1 MLQNC
6 EKAGRFYTVATQID
20 KSDDLNYLGW
30 PTGGRMKTLF
40 LLRHAKSSWKDD
52 TLNDFERPLK
62 KRGLADAQLIGKLIR
77 QRDLP
82 LDLVISSSAE
92 RARQTTQLVL
102 MSADRQVEAKFD
114 ERLYEAGM
122 RRLLTLVS
130 RLDNQANAVML
141 VGHNPGFEELLKT
154 LTGEVNAMSTA
165 ALAGIEFDVDDWS
178 LIKARTGKLTLFIT
192 PKELKSQP

>member
-1 MLQNC
+1 
-6 EKAGRFYTVATQID
+6 
-20 KSDDLNYLGW
+20 
-30 PTGGRMKTLF
+30 MKTLY

-52 TLNDFERPLK
+52 SLEDFERPLK
-62 KRGLADAQLIGKLIR
+62 KKGLGDAQLVGKVIR
-77 QRDLP
+77 QRELN

-102 MSADRQVEAKFD
+102 MSADKRVELKFD

-130 RLDNQANAVML
+130 RLDSQANSVML

-154 LTGEVNAMSTA
+154 LTGEDHTMPTA

-178 LIKARTGKLTLFIT
+178 QVKARTGRLTLFLT
-192 PKELKSQP
+192 PKDLKNGS

>member
-1 MLQNC
+1 
-6 EKAGRFYTVATQID
+6 
-20 KSDDLNYLGW
+20 
-30 PTGGRMKTLF
+30 MKTLF

-52 TLNDFERPLK
+52 ALSDFDRPLK
-62 KRGLADAQLIGKLIR
+62 NRGLGDAQLIGKLIR
-77 QRDLP
+77 QREIP

-102 MSADRQVEAKFD
+102 MSADRQVETRFD

-122 RRLLTLVS
+122 RRLLTLIS

-154 LTGEVNAMSTA
+154 LTGEEHGMRTA
-165 ALAGIEFDVDDWS
+165 ALAGIEFEVDDWS
-178 LIKARTGKLTLFIT
+178 QVKARTGKLTLLLT
-192 PKELKSQP
+192 PKELKKQP

>member
-1 MLQNC
+1 
-6 EKAGRFYTVATQID
+6 
-20 KSDDLNYLGW
+20 
-30 PTGGRMKTLF
+30 MKTLF

-52 TLNDFERPLK
+52 NLSDFDRPLK
-62 KRGLADAQLIGKLIR
+62 KRGLGDAQLIGKLIR
-77 QRDLP
+77 QREIP

-102 MSADRQVEAKFD
+102 MSADRQVETRFD

-122 RRLLTLVS
+122 RRLLTMIS

-154 LTGEVNAMSTA
+154 LTGEEHGMPTA
-165 ALAGIEFDVDDWS
+165 ALAGIEFEVDEWNQV
-178 LIKARTGKLTLFIT
+178 KARTGKLTLLLT
-192 PKELKSQP
+192 PKELKKQ

>member
-1 MLQNC
+1 
-6 EKAGRFYTVATQID
+6 
-20 KSDDLNYLGW
+20 
-30 PTGGRMKTLF
+30 MKTLY

-52 TLNDFERPLK
+52 TLDDFERPLK
-62 KRGLADAQLIGKLIR
+62 KKGLGDAQLVGKVIR
-77 QRDLP
+77 QREIG

-102 MSADRQVEAKFD
+102 MSADKQVELKFD

-130 RLDNQANAVML
+130 RLDNQANSVML

-154 LTGEVNAMSTA
+154 LTGEAHTMPTA

-178 LIKARTGKLTLFIT
+178 QVKARTGRLTLFLT
-192 PKELKSQP
+192 PKDLKNES

>member
-1 MLQNC
+1 
-6 EKAGRFYTVATQID
+6 
-20 KSDDLNYLGW
+20 
-30 PTGGRMKTLF
+30 MKTLF

-52 TLNDFERPLK
+52 NLSDFDRPLK
-62 KRGLADAQLIGKLIR
+62 KRGLGDAQLIGKLIR
-77 QRDLP
+77 QREIP

-102 MSADRQVEAKFD
+102 MSADRQVETRFD

-122 RRLLTLVS
+122 RRLLTLIS

-154 LTGEVNAMSTA
+154 LTGEEHGMPTA
-165 ALAGIEFDVDDWS
+165 ALAGIEFEVDDWS
-178 LIKARTGKLTLFIT
+178 QVKARTGKLTLLLT
-192 PKELKSQP
+192 PKELKKQ

>member
-1 MLQNC
+1 
-6 EKAGRFYTVATQID
+6 
-20 KSDDLNYLGW
+20 
-30 PTGGRMKTLF
+30 MKTLF

-82 LDLVISSSAE
+82 LDLVISSAAE
-92 RARQTTQLVL
+92 RARQTTHLVL
-102 MSADRQVEAKFD
+102 MSADRQVETKFD

-154 LTGEVNAMSTA
+154 LTGEVHAMSTA
-165 ALAGIEFDVDDWS
+165 ALAGIEFEVDDWS
-178 LIKARTGKLTLFIT
+178 QIKARMGKLTLFIT